1 MVKKYV
7 YGRPFETYAV
17 VNAEN
22 VSDAAESEKREF
34 FREADMKKALEPY
47 GGITWDEQGI
57 QTSVSIKQ
65 TEPFTNTGLTG
76 IRGMKMK
83 KQEWNSILMMCLSI
97 HQKNIFQPMPAD
109 YGLDYGFRTAGLERQ
124 ILKLLIL
131 KSIL

>member
-47 GGITWDEQGI
+47 GGITWDEPEDGNDAPAMQYRVRMSDGDLGSGYGESAFI
-57 QTSVSIKQ
+57 QRDVGCQ
-65 TEPFTNTGLTG
+65 P
-76 IRGMKMK
+76 GMSAFVLLC
-83 KQEWNSILMMCLSI
+83 EIGRASC
-97 HQKNIFQPMPAD
+97 
-109 YGLDYGFRTAGLERQ
+109 RERV
-124 ILKLLIL
+124 
-131 KSIL
+131 